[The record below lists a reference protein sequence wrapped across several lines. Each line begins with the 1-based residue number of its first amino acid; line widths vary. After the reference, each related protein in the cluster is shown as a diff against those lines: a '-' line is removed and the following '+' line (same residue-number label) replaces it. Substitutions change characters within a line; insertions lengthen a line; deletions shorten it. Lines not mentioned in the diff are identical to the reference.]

1 MQLNAIATLDGQGNS
16 NWPSIACAINRSSSV
31 KMLLIERPE
40 SLHVFRTVL
49 IKTLQLCKILHV
61 KHRAISFCHLVM
73 SSPLAKDLDPASELF
88 RKDVD
93 HLNLRLR
100 DE

>member
-1 MQLNAIATLDGQGNS
+1 MVKVTAIGHQLLVQ
-16 NWPSIACAINRSSSV
+16 SIDRHPLKCCF
-31 KMLLIERPE
+31 IERPE

-61 KHRAISFCHLVM
+61 KHGAISFCHLVM